1 MVEEVLL
8 DTNIVL
14 RHALGDDQSHRQQA
28 QRLFERASEGDLR
41 LLVPSLVIAQV
52 VWTLESFYRASREYI
67 TALLRAL
74 LATPG
79 VTALEPR
86 VASRCIEI
94 YGAYNIEI
102 VDAYLVALAEQTKT
116 PLLATFNKKDFRRFP
131 HLKLIPRASNA
142 WLPRPANALL

>member
-8 DTNIVL
+8 DTNVIL

-28 QRLFERASEGDLR
+28 RRLFEQAGEGTLR
-41 LLVPSLVIAQV
+41 LLVPSLAIAQV
-52 VWTLESFYRASREYI
+52 VWTLESFYRVRREYI
-67 TALLRAL
+67 TGLLQAL

-94 YGAYNIEI
+94 YGAHNIGI
-102 VDAYLVALAEQTKT
+102 VDAYLVALAEETKT
-116 PLLATFNKKDFRRFP
+116 PVLATFNKKDFRRFP
-131 HLKLIPRASNA
+131 HLKLIP
-142 WLPRPANALL
+142 

>member
-8 DTNIVL
+8 DTNVIL
-14 RHALGDDQSHRQQA
+14 RHALADDPVHQQQA
-28 QRLFERASEGDLR
+28 RRLFEQAREGKLR

-67 TALLRAL
+67 TGLLQAL

-79 VTALEPR
+79 VTAIEPR

-94 YGAYNIEI
+94 YHAYNIEI
-102 VDAYLVALAEQTKT
+102 VDAYLVALAEDSRT
-116 PLLATFNKKDFRRFP
+116 LVLATFHKRDFRRFA
-131 HLKLIPRASNA
+131 HLKLIP
-142 WLPRPANALL
+142 

>member
-8 DTNIVL
+8 DTNVIL
-14 RHALGDDQSHRQQA
+14 RHALGDDQSHRHQA
-28 QRLFERASEGDLR
+28 RRIFEQASEGTLR

-52 VWTLESFYRASREYI
+52 VWTLESFYQASREFI
-67 TALLRAL
+67 TGLLEAL

-79 VTALEPR
+79 VAALEPR

-102 VDAYLVALAEQTKT
+102 VDA
-116 PLLATFNKKDFRRFP
+116 
-131 HLKLIPRASNA
+131 
-142 WLPRPANALL
+142 

>member
-8 DTNIVL
+8 DTNVIL
-14 RHALGDDQSHRQQA
+14 RHALADDPAHQQQA
-28 QRLFERASEGDLR
+28 RRLFEQAGEGKLR

-67 TALLRAL
+67 AGLLRAL

-79 VTALEPR
+79 VTAIEPR

-94 YGAYNIEI
+94 YRAHNLEI
-102 VDAYLVALAEQTKT
+102 VDAYLVALAEETKT
-116 PLLATFNKKDFRRFP
+116 SVLATFNKRDFRRFP
-131 HLKLIPRASNA
+131 HLKLIP
-142 WLPRPANALL
+142 

>member
-8 DTNIVL
+8 DTNVIL
-14 RHALGDDQSHRQQA
+14 RHALADDPAHQQQA
-28 QRLFERASEGDLR
+28 RRLFEQAGEGKLR

-67 TALLRAL
+67 AGLLRAL

-79 VTALEPR
+79 VTAIEPR

-94 YGAYNIEI
+94 YRAHNLEI
-102 VDAYLVALAEQTKT
+102 VDAYLVALAEETKT
-116 PLLATFNKKDFRRFP
+116 SVLATFNKRDLRRFP
-131 HLKLIPRASNA
+131 HLKLIP
-142 WLPRPANALL
+142 